1 MGSLQESCLY
11 RVNLTNGRI
20 HTLVE
25 GCQKGAKLKAP
36 HCDCSTLTEAI
47 YRADQAA
54 KKYGKVHS
62 LCERCDFDAAARK
75 EHGEE

>member
-1 MGSLQESCLY
+1 MGNLQESCLY

-25 GCQKGAKLKAP
+25 GCQKGAKLKAH

-62 LCERCDFDAAARK
+62 LC
-75 EHGEE
+75 

>member
-1 MGSLQESCLY
+1 MGNLQERCLY

-25 GCQKGAKLKAP
+25 GCQQGAKLKAD
-36 HCDCSTLTEAI
+36 HCDCSKLTEAI

-54 KKYGKVHS
+54 KKYDKVHS
-62 LCERCDFDAAARK
+62 LCEHCDFDAAARK
-75 EHGEE
+75 EK